1 MPAAFGAL
9 VGWALGVDKTTY
21 LVLSVVAAVGGYLAG
36 LEHDRP
42 LEGAIRGVIG
52 GTLFGTFLLLVHKA
66 TGKAPKTKLPHPEI
80 ILVGITLMAGG
91 VLGFFGARRRSQH
104 VEQEGGPEFDLR
116 RIHSSELIG
125 FGGSLIL
132 LGSLFLPWFSTSCS
146 NVSAAVQAS
155 AAEKAGHLA
164 AATCNQNSKISGKY
178 GDFTA
183 FGTYHSLQWLLLAAC
198 IAPFVLAYI
207 IARGHQLTWRP
218 GEVTMIV
225 GIVAA
230 ALILVNGIIF
240 GKPGSN
246 IQISFGPGYL
256 VALLGAVM
264 ISVGGFVRQA
274 MLIRSRKP
282 PGVL

>member
-1 MPAAFGAL
+1 M
-9 VGWALGVDKTTY
+9 
-21 LVLSVVAAVGGYLAG
+21 
-36 LEHDRP
+36 
-42 LEGAIRGVIG
+42 
-52 GTLFGTFLLLVHKA
+52 
-66 TGKAPKTKLPHPEI
+66 
-80 ILVGITLMAGG
+80 
-91 VLGFFGARRRSQH
+91 
-104 VEQEGGPEFDLR
+104 
-116 RIHSSELIG
+116 
-125 FGGSLIL
+125 
-132 LGSLFLPWFSTSCS
+132 
-146 NVSAAVQAS
+146 
-155 AAEKAGHLA
+155 
-164 AATCNQNSKISGKY
+164 
-178 GDFTA
+178 
-183 FGTYHSLQWLLLAAC
+183 
-198 IAPFVLAYI
+198 LAYI